1 MDSKHV
7 DFGPPAPWFCSFLHS
22 EQQAA
27 TMIQIGGHCVL
38 HAALEGEFKDIN
50 MLVLAPCKQQVSTE
64 LRGQRL
70 PRALAAGGV
79 SLHRLGCTGGA
90 PAMVGGSCSCQGE
103 APEPSASVPDH
114 AGNWRSDHRP
124 HHHRQRPP
132 RPAFELGHCRQVWPY
147 HRVRHAS
154 PALQPRR
161 YRGKSG
167 WALGEPSCIIFSQR
181 TLAPGVPLATLPQCQ
196 CSLACDLQRTQE
208 TSALQPSSVEDLT
221 SFLEALETVH
231 RELHAFHDPWAA
243 TLGDCCPRIDV
254 DTLLQHV
261 QSPTGPGAADGVK
274 FQLWLDTAKDSERC
288 DGQPIVPAGREGG
301 VGWRLERA
309 DKDERGARLQP
320 VFAWGCRPVTCTK
333 GRQSRWSDE
342 LGGRGSRLR
351 SSQHTHDGGCT
362 GAHAC
367 RRRAQVNTGA
377 GYTLHARNESLEKS
391 ARKNK
396 LETEGFACAVAPHS
410 TYHSSVRRWL
420 RQ

>member
-1 MDSKHV
+1 MNGEQDTHITTTRQRRYPHPP
-7 DFGPPAPWFCSFLHS
+7 PPARAQTTRTCCGIDIFSTGRCRSAMLAMEIIHLAVGAQKWRVKGPAGWETRPASFGLPFTNGRFS
-22 EQQAA
+22 AA
-27 TMIQIGGHCVL
+27 ACNLGTM
-38 HAALEGEFKDIN
+38 K
-50 MLVLAPCKQQVSTE
+50 P
-64 LRGQRL
+64 
-70 PRALAAGGV
+70 AAGAAM
-79 SLHRLGCTGGA
+79 GA
-90 PAMVGGSCSCQGE
+90 
-103 APEPSASVPDH
+103 
-114 AGNWRSDHRP
+114 
-124 HHHRQRPP
+124 
-132 RPAFELGHCRQVWPY
+132 
-147 HRVRHAS
+147 
-154 PALQPRR
+154 
-161 YRGKSG
+161 
-167 WALGEPSCIIFSQR
+167 
-181 TLAPGVPLATLPQCQ
+181 
-196 CSLACDLQRTQE
+196 
-208 TSALQPSSVEDLT
+208 
-221 SFLEALETVH
+221 
-231 RELHAFHDPWAA
+231 
-243 TLGDCCPRIDV
+243 
-254 DTLLQHV
+254 
-261 QSPTGPGAADGVK
+261 
-274 FQLWLDTAKDSERC
+274 
-288 DGQPIVPAGREGG
+288 AGREGG